1 MDCQGTARPTHG
13 IAINESGPPPLCPA
27 CAQLVAQR
35 VPGGLIPFYLFETAD
50 LLILSHN
57 LLHLAPLAFSL
68 RPPSMRLA
76 PLLLLPFAPPLVA
89 AHDADSATTLD
100 TFHII
105 QNLTLA
111 TKFGKYQPG

>member
-1 MDCQGTARPTHG
+1 
-13 IAINESGPPPLCPA
+13 
-27 CAQLVAQR
+27 
-35 VPGGLIPFYLFETAD
+35 
-50 LLILSHN
+50 
-57 LLHLAPLAFSL
+57 
-68 RPPSMRLA
+68 MRLA